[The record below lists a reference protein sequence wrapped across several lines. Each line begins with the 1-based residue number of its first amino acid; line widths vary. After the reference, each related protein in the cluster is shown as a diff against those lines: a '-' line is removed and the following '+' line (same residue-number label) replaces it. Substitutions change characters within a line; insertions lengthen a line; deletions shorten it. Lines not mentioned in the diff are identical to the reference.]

1 MKLKVFSFCIFLLI
15 TLNSFCQNKIKGT
28 VSCAK
33 QNINIANVN
42 IYDFYDG
49 YLSSSD
55 SAGNFIIN
63 SKKEELKLVF
73 HKDEYNYLTLNLKS
87 DSFYTVNLSP
97 LSIQLNEV
105 LVTENFDFDSGN
117 LSDIVENAIYA
128 GKKTEKIIL
137 ENKIGSVA
145 TNNSRQIYNKI
156 SGLNIFQNDDAG
168 IQLNIGGRGLNPSR
182 SANFNTRQNNYDIKA
197 NSNCKRGR
205 FITVRNAVWWFGKLY
220 F

>member
-28 VSCAK
+28 ISCAK
-33 QNINIANVN
+33 QNISIANVN

-73 HKDEYNYLTLNLKS
+73 HKDEYNYLTLNLNS

-117 LSDIVENAIYA
+117 LSDIVENI
-128 GKKTEKIIL
+128 
-137 ENKIGSVA
+137 
-145 TNNSRQIYNKI
+145 
-156 SGLNIFQNDDAG
+156 
-168 IQLNIGGRGLNPSR
+168 
-182 SANFNTRQNNYDIKA
+182 
-197 NSNCKRGR
+197 
-205 FITVRNAVWWFGKLY
+205 
-220 F
+220 